1 MIQVFLLYF
10 SLTGFLIGDIP
21 RATWGLIAVL
31 LTFLPA
37 IVEWRLRM
45 HLPWTVKFLI
55 ALSLFLHIAGG
66 INRWYFLFYPFYD
79 KLAHFIAALTIA
91 FMLYLLLL
99 CLGTYS
105 RFKPGRYTI
114 MGIILVTTMLFG
126 QAWEYAELSIDMM
139 VKSTYYMSSLDS
151 VIDMIGNFLGALI
164 IVVIAYYDLK
174 KSPVADVFNRYVQW

>member
-1 MIQVFLLYF
+1 VF
-10 SLTGFLIGDIP
+10 
-21 RATWGLIAVL
+21 
-31 LTFLPA
+31 LTFLPG

-55 ALSLFLHIAGG
+55 ALALFLHIAGG

-79 KLAHFIAALTIA
+79 KLAHFVAALTIA
-91 FMLYLLLL
+91 FMLYLFLL

-114 MGIILVTTMLFG
+114 MVIILVTTMLFG
-126 QAWEYAELSIDMM
+126 QAWEYAELSIDMLFR
-139 VKSTYYMSSLDS
+139 STYYMSSLDS
-151 VIDMIGNFLGALI
+151 LIDSTGNFLGAFI

-174 KSPVADVFNRYVQW
+174 KSSVADVFNRYVQW

>member
-1 MIQVFLLYF
+1 VIQVFLLYF
-10 SLTGFLIGDIP
+10 SLTGFLIGDIA

-55 ALSLFLHIAGG
+55 ALALFLHIAGG

-79 KLAHFIAALTIA
+79 KLAHFVSALTIA
-91 FMLYLLLL
+91 FMLYLFLL

-114 MGIILVTTMLFG
+114 MVIILVTTMLFG
-126 QAWEYAELSIDMM
+126 QAWEYAELSIDMLFR
-139 VKSTYYMSSLDS
+139 STYYMSSLDS
-151 VIDMIGNFLGALI
+151 LIDSTGNFLGAFI

-174 KSPVADVFNRYVQW
+174 KSSVADVFNRYVQW